1 MSDQISTATD
11 ARGLSVT
18 GLTATQVKTYDQIL
32 NDIYHYVP
40 GTVGQL
46 ESLLEEAPEFVL
58 GNVLRGYSIMT
69 DGSASGTTVAQGY
82 LERARKLTSA
92 VTERER
98 LHITALGHWVSGE
111 HEGRNAVWEEIIGKW
126 PMDLL
131 AYRQLTGALF
141 WSGDKKRQLTAA
153 IQTLPYW
160 SPETPGY
167 GLILGPL
174 AFALEE
180 AGRFALAERYAREA
194 LEIHATDLWS
204 LHALAHVFEM
214 QGRSKEGEAHIES
227 VAGKLND
234 YNLFRGH
241 IWWHL
246 ALFKMA
252 QGKLDEVLGL
262 VDKEIYP
269 RTSLFYLDIQNAASM
284 LSRLEFQGVNVG
296 DRWDRIAT
304 ASRETLGDHT
314 VLFTVPHQAMA
325 LARSGEGTHI
335 ASALAQWK
343 AAGNS
348 TNGQSFLA
356 ASAAEAIA
364 DFHQGR
370 FSGALEK
377 LSPLRFELSGLGAS
391 HAQQDIYY
399 QYMVMAAAELGDI
412 PRTKSL
418 LRERIANRAET
429 EADWTAVQARLAEI
443 ENIRTKADASLVL
456 RRGI

>member
-1 MSDQISTATD
+1 MSKQLFSVTD

-18 GLTATQVKTYDQIL
+18 GLSDTQIKTYDQIL
-32 NDIYHYVP
+32 LDTYHYVP
-40 GTVGQL
+40 GTADEL
-46 ESLLEEAPEFVL
+46 KSLLEEAPEFVL
-58 GNVLRGYSIMT
+58 GNVLRGYSTMT
-69 DGSASGTTVAQGY
+69 DGSVSGKTVAQGY
-82 LERARKLTSA
+82 LENATKLTSGA
-92 VTERER
+92 TPRER
-98 LHITALGHWVSGE
+98 LHIAALGHWISGE
-111 HEGRNAVWEEIIGKW
+111 HEARNAVWEDIIGKW
-126 PMDLL
+126 PADLL

-141 WSGDKKRQLTAA
+141 WNGDKKRQLAA
-153 IQTLPYW
+153 AVQTLPYW
-160 SPETPGY
+160 SAEIPGY
-167 GLILGPL
+167 GLFLGPL

-180 AGRFALAERYAREA
+180 AGRFGLAERYAREA
-194 LEIHATDLWS
+194 LEINSTDLWS

-214 QGRSKEGEAHIES
+214 QGRSTEGEAHIES
-227 VAGKLND
+227 VADKLND

-269 RTSLFYLDIQNAASM
+269 GTSNFYLDIQNAASM

-296 DRWDRIAT
+296 DRWDRIAK
-304 ASRETLGDHT
+304 ASRETLSDHT

-325 LARSGEGTHI
+325 LARSGEETHI
-335 ASALAQWK
+335 ANALDQWMSAGSNA
-343 AAGNS
+343 
-348 TNGQSFLA
+348 NGQSLLA
-356 ASAAEAIA
+356 AKVAEAIA
-364 DFHQGR
+364 DFHLGR
-370 FSGALEK
+370 FSDALDK
-377 LSPLRFELSGLGAS
+377 FARLRFELPDLGAS

-399 QYMVMAAAELGDI
+399 QYMVMAAIEQEDI

-429 EADWTAVQARLAEI
+429 EADWTEARARLAEI
-443 ENIRTKADASLVL
+443 ERVESKAEAIMML